1 MCENCRHSRGL
12 VGRAKS
18 LVSKL
23 WAFGSGL
30 VALRRRSLPVA
41 SGTYRSEM
49 VLYLSTPKWIT
60 DLEKQAFEMEQGK
73 FRLEN
78 SETNLS
84 YALLQIAKSQE
95 LP

>member
-1 MCENCRHSRGL
+1 
-12 VGRAKS
+12 
-18 LVSKL
+18 
-23 WAFGSGL
+23 
-30 VALRRRSLPVA
+30 
-41 SGTYRSEM
+41 M